1 MYFISRL
8 VMERKEKIRNREKLT
23 DWKALW
29 ESFIN
34 PEPQIENQEEFLLKN
49 ANVVDT
55 EALMKALNN
64 CEKLANKMFKEQYKV
79 TNVKNKKGVNEK
91 KTKQVAKMKELED
104 IKASREDGK
113 QLKKREDK
121 EKNDIKDD
129 ERI

>member
-1 MYFISRL
+1 MDFISRL

>member
-1 MYFISRL
+1 MDFISRL

-104 IKASREDGK
+104 IKASRDDGK